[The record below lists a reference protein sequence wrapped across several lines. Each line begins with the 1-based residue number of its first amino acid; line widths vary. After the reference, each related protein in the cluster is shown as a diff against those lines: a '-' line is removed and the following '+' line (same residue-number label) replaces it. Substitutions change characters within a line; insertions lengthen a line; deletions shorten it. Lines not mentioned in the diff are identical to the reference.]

1 MTIRQ
6 GRTHSSGLAR
16 SPAAERRIAP
26 RQPWGKR
33 CAGGVVD
40 PAARGLK
47 QRLQIRSLNV
57 PPARPSPL
65 SAGCAAGEL
74 AVRSGDVPVAAR
86 SLSAIC
92 LLRSF
97 STVFAHAEALAATAR
112 SLRALVSRSTVGV
125 QSAASSSSTA
135 AWVLW
140 SFSTAVGDGFPA
152 AGRPLWSLLADASG
166 ALGGTSGSTTG
177 ATGRTQDC
185 A

>member
-1 MTIRQ
+1 MWSKANTLRRDRHAV
-6 GRTHSSGLAR
+6 GVRVSAPDEPSACPAANRTALTEGTRRSVVQQQRPGFSAIFEVALRGSSGDF
-16 SPAAERRIAP
+16 
-26 RQPWGKR
+26 G
-33 CAGGVVD
+33 
-40 PAARGLK
+40 
-47 QRLQIRSLNV
+47 LQIRSLNV

-65 SAGCAAGEL
+65 TAGCAAGEL

-125 QSAASSSSTA
+125 RSAASASSTA

-152 AGRPLWSLLADASG
+152 AGRPL
-166 ALGGTSGSTTG
+166 
-177 ATGRTQDC
+177 
-185 A
+185 